1 MNETN
6 DKFSWDSEKRE
17 SNIQTRGLDF
27 VMLADFVLADPNVV
41 IREDNRQ
48 DYDEAR
54 FLAYAM
60 VEETRLCLCF
70 TPRGDKIHLITI
82 FKVKEK
88 QWRKNYE

>member
-6 DKFSWDSEKRE
+6 DKFSWDSEKRKL
-17 SNIQTRGLDF
+17 NIETRGLDF
-27 VMLADFVLADPNVV
+27 VMFADFVFADPDVV
-41 IREDNRQ
+41 IREDNRH
-48 DYDEAR
+48 DYNEER